1 MDEAAR
7 RRWLLRRV
15 LLAEGIARPKQLRPP
30 PKKRPPSPKD
40 EGER

>member
-30 PKKRPPSPKD
+30 PKKPARKRD